1 MRFILGL
8 IVGIVLT
15 IGGVYVIDN
24 MHPAPGTGETSAR
37 RMVNWDVVNADMQG
51 VSSTIQDA
59 WARLTGKTAGEKHT

>member
-24 MHPAPGTGETSAR
+24 MHPAPGPGETAAR

-51 VSSTIQDA
+51 LSTSIQDT
-59 WARLTGKTAGEKHT
+59 WNRLTGKAAGEKRV